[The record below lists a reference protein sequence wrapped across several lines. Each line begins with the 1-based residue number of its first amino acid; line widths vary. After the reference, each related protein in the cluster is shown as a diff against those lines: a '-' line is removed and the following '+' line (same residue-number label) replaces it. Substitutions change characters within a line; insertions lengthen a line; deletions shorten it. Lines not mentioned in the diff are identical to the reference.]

1 MPLCFR
7 ACASS
12 SGFRAVQ
19 RDDAGTAETEI
30 VLQADARVR
39 YLARAGAAAQLLD
52 EFRALRETGRAERV
66 AFRQQAAGRI
76 GDDRATVGIVAIADE
91 FLGAAL
97 RTQAARSEG
106 SRMGK
111 KGVS

>member
-39 YLARAGAAAQLLD
+39 YLTRAGAAAQLLD

-76 GDDRATVGIVAIADE
+76 EIGRAHVELQSLMRNAYAV
-91 FLGAAL
+91 FCL
-97 RTQAARSEG
+97 
-106 SRMGK
+106 K
-111 KGVS
+111 K